1 MSTSRISQI
10 LRSALSKPGLE
21 SEETP
26 LTPEGTATPGDAPK
40 EGEGQEIANVD
51 SGCPVEGG
59 EATVTDPAQQPESVE
74 VTPAGAQPEAI
85 DVSVE
90 SRIAD
95 LSKNRLEKKLKKAEK
110 DHEENQYFLADSKK
124 ILASLKSDLSKEK
137 DPSKKSALSGK
148 IAKVEAEIKDLLA
161 DDSDTLK
168 HISELKK
175 ELASVSQEVKVS
187 NESLLLAGAIAALVG
202 VIAYKSADKAK
213 KLQLEHAELLKK
225 IELAKG
231 KLVEIETKAEDEVL
245 ARIKREKHAD
255 KADEIEEFIKEQ
267 RKGGKAASIAAGGLT
282 ALATFITPLGALYAG
297 AMAVVLAANKVAL
310 MKAEKELA
318 DLQAQLANKELEIA
332 QAAADAKPE
341 VSQEA
346 LRDPQVARSLE
357 LAESIVSANTET
369 PEAEVVVEE
378 AAVAADPVEVAE
390 AERLPAE
397 IVEAEVDVDN
407 ATTAVDELDRA
418 RRRLE
423 TVRDRLADTLDE
435 GGVTP
440 QAAALVQDTVDDVS
454 ETIGESAEVPSVEH
468 FGGESSR
475 YSATVASMEAISD
488 LAKKVGKAI
497 LEALKKVKEF
507 ILKLVGKMVQYLGTV
522 GMRNDQLQK
531 RLDAAKSGEWK
542 SGEVDLG
549 GTYATI
555 ATGHS
560 VDLNAFAS
568 LPGMVD
574 QSLNFDSNLEAAMM
588 DDYKLIVDLATKP
601 RENLDEAALL
611 AGRGQI
617 DIASKLGIPA
627 IFKNKSED
635 DSASYYSTDPLP
647 GNVKLVITRRKVPVG
662 MGNSSLVQWFA
673 SNLWTVTQESVGEKA
688 VEGESKAPILSPA
701 DVQKIV
707 TTVKAL
713 KALGPKID
721 KQKSMDKLT
730 FSDLQMADGL
740 SDEQRKLV
748 EKLMSAFARRI
759 ADARK
764 VSSKSLAYTL
774 RVASGFQTYGFK
786 SVDAATGK
794 QAAKAE

>member
-40 EGEGQEIANVD
+40 EGEGQEIANVND
-51 SGCPVEGG
+51 GCPVEGG
-59 EATVTDPAQQPESVE
+59 RVAVTDPAQQPESVTVVE
-74 VTPAGAQPEAI
+74 AGAKPEE
-85 DVSVE
+85 VE
-90 SRIAD
+90 
-95 LSKNRLEKKLKKAEK
+95 
-110 DHEENQYFLADSKK
+110 
-124 ILASLKSDLSKEK
+124 
-137 DPSKKSALSGK
+137 
-148 IAKVEAEIKDLLA
+148 
-161 DDSDTLK
+161 
-168 HISELKK
+168 
-175 ELASVSQEVKVS
+175 VS
-187 NESLLLAGAIAALVG
+187 NESILLAGAIAALVG

-231 KLVEIETKAEDEVL
+231 KLAEIETKAEDEVL

-255 KADEIEEFIKEQ
+255 KAAEIEEFIKEQ
-267 RKGGKAASIAAGGLT
+267 RKNGKAASIAAGGLT
-282 ALATFITPLGALYAG
+282 ALATFITPLGALYVG
-297 AMAVVLAANKVAL
+297 AMALVLAANKVAL
-310 MKAEKELA
+310 MRAEKELA
-318 DLQAQLANKELEIA
+318 DLQEQLANKELEIA

-369 PEAEVVVEE
+369 PEAVKTIAVVEPAATEVVEE

-440 QAAALVQDTVDDVS
+440 QAAALVQDTIDDVS

-647 GNVKLVITRRKVPVG
+647 GNVKLVITRPKVPVG

-748 EKLMSAFARRI
+748 EKLMSALARRI